1 MSDWMHAHDE
11 PRLADMLADPII
23 RALMARDRVE
33 HRDIEQMLRK
43 LSEASERRPER

>member
-1 MSDWMHAHDE
+1 MHAHDE

-23 RALMARDRVE
+23 RALMERDRVA

-43 LSEASERRPER
+43 LSEASEERPAR